1 MKSVLFLSLVM
12 NISLANAME
21 ITKGESHQAVN
32 IVNTSIEERSEDSAL
47 TTTETDSSSSET
59 TEAFRKMI
67 ASREVFRE
75 AHFNR

>member
-32 IVNTSIEERSEDSAL
+32 IVNTSAQERSEDSAL

-75 AHFNR
+75 ANFHR